1 MRLWK
6 ATNAKV
12 SGIVGFKIKNTS
24 SHNKHTS
31 VHRWFCVCVGLVIAY
46 RALVFTRISWDSRPG
61 GELSNT
67 TETYKNRRRQGR
79 GLIDVDVNVARENEL
94 ILLPTIG
101 PVLAKR
107 IIEYRNQ
114 HGDFQDLSELE
125 KVRGVG
131 PKTIEKIKVI
141 AIVGDTIHRLSER
154 QSSK

>member
-6 ATNAKV
+6 AANTKV
-12 SGIVGFKIKNTS
+12 SGIAGFKIKNTS
-24 SHNKHTS
+24 SQSKHTS

-46 RALVFTRISWDSRPG
+46 RALIFTRISWDLRPG
-61 GELSNT
+61 GELSYT
-67 TETYKNRRRQGR
+67 TEIYKNRRRHGR
-79 GLIDVDVNVARENEL
+79 WLIDVDVNVAEENEL

-107 IIEYRNQ
+107 IIEYRNR

-125 KVRGVG
+125 RVRGVG

-141 AIVGDTIHRLSER
+141 AVVGDAIHRLSER
-154 QSSK
+154 